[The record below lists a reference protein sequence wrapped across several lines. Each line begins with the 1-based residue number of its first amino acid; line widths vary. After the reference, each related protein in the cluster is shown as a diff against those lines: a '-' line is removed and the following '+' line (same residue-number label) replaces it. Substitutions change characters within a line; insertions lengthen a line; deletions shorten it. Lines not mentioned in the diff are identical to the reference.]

1 MANNIAFQPMG
12 NTVCIALPT
21 ANVPVT
27 VAVTANS
34 PSNQYLINNHDAA
47 NKPVYVRVG
56 DANVAATLPVS
67 GTPGNTIPVPAST
80 KYVVTGPQTSST
92 KTVFVSAIAEHN
104 NAEVFITPGEG
115 L

>member
-12 NTVCIALPT
+12 STYRIALPT
-21 ANVPVT
+21 ANTAVT

-34 PSNQYLINNHDAA
+34 PSNQYLINNHDAT
-47 NKPVYVRVG
+47 NKPVFVRVG
-56 DANVAATLPVS
+56 DANVAAVAPTV

-80 KYVVTGPQTSST
+80 KYVVTGPQSSST

-104 NAEVFITPGEG
+104 NAEVYITPGEG